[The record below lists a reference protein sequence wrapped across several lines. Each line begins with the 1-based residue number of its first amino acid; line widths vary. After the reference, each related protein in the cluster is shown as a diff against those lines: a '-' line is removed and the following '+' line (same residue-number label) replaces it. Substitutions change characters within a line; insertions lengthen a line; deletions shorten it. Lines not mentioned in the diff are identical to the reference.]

1 MQRGTLH
8 PVHDVMPIIIV
19 IMTVGACMLFACM
32 LSCSMYVPQPLLLL
46 RPSGPQEVRRAL
58 RGGGDSLQAR
68 GRSGVAGGG
77 DSLQA
82 LGVTGG
88 GDSLQ
93 ALELE
98 ALVVA
103 GGGGSKELEALDVAG
118 GGGFLEALGG
128 GAGLSYSNGIWS
140 SALFCLRYPGEGGP
154 TIRSDCRHSARC
166 SITSSGVIPLAS
178 SICSSWI
185 SSHLR
190 QNSRAFTLM

>member
-1 MQRGTLH
+1 MQKWLRKTVCGCGCLH
-8 PVHDVMPIIIV
+8 VV
-19 IMTVGACMLFACM
+19 CMLSCM

-82 LGVTGG
+82 L
-88 GDSLQ
+88 
-93 ALELE
+93 ELE

-103 GGGGSKELEALDVAG
+103 GGGGSKELEALGVAG

-154 TIRSDCRHSARC
+154 TIRSDCRHSARF
-166 SITSSGVIPLAS
+166 SMTSSVDIPLAS
-178 SICSSWI
+178 SICSRTI
-185 SSHLR
+185 SSHLNHLR
-190 QNSRAFTLM
+190 VAFARSDCRHSALSM